1 MDVMN
6 GNGGDVGRNKWLH
19 FGWFWLNCAMS
30 HHMLKEPT
38 KNYVRLTCLAQH
50 AVTIFSAILCFGVMK
65 EEEEEDWSK
74 QWHAHLALVMTKI
87 SILFTG
93 LLGVFVMYK
102 EDNQTT
108 RISTP
113 VTKKKMTMW
122 RILRNVYCHYGT
134 CGILWY
140 LGPDLKQIH
149 PLHNSIVLI
158 LWLGLTHPWL
168 TKIYDVEQLRTSQLV
183 LPLAALAFLSDGVLM
198 TLYLRLQR
206 NS

>member
-1 MDVMN
+1 MS
-6 GNGGDVGRNKWLH
+6 GHYNGGDRGRTWLH
-19 FGWFWLNCAMS
+19 FGWFGLNCAMS

-50 AVTIFSAILCFGVMK
+50 AVTIFSAVLCFGVM
-65 EEEEEDWSK
+65 EEEDW
-74 QWHAHLALVMTKI
+74 WHAHLTLMMTKV

-102 EDNQTT
+102 NNNKDNSKAT

-113 VTKKKMTMW
+113 VTKKKMTVW

-149 PLHNSIVLI
+149 PLHNSIVLS
-158 LWLGLTHPWL
+158 LWLALTHPWL

-198 TLYLRLQR
+198 TLCLRLQR
-206 NS
+206 DS

>member
-1 MDVMN
+1 MLTAERAFLCLSLFNVVQLYMT
-6 GNGGDVGRNKWLH
+6 RA
-19 FGWFWLNCAMS
+19 FPCAISLGAEIMVS
-30 HHMLKEPT
+30 IKRIQDFLSLEEREEPLSVV
-38 KNYVRLTCLAQH
+38 K
-50 AVTIFSAILCFGVMK
+50 
-65 EEEEEDWSK
+65 EEEEDWSK